1 MKRQVGDD
9 FQAGRRSLTM
19 SNAHRP
25 SSLDG
30 IKRFAKQLS
39 RQRGIKHYLA
49 LDEAAKLAGYQNF
62 KHAQRSFSND
72 SPHAQAPAASR
83 KPAPLEQ
90 FHKRSLAKWTAAID
104 AVNPSKASSANW
116 TGLSDIASTIEHFI
130 GPAVNH
136 AHLPSGGRLDYES
149 MKTSR
154 ERGCLEFGVG
164 YGGAHILKPARL
176 TLERIQEAPG
186 ESFLLLELGELP
198 TARAIERDTDESD
211 SVSRRLRLCEDLVEA
226 NGEYFDRMVW
236 EQGYLEHDEYGREI
250 PLPDNTRTVSRWLG
264 GKVLF
269 VAKGS
274 MWNGTPR
281 TYDGRHNTMAAND
294 TRRVIERSL
303 PNAA

>member
-1 MKRQVGDD
+1 
-9 FQAGRRSLTM
+9 M
-19 SNAHRP
+19 SNTHRP

-30 IKRFAKQLS
+30 IKRLAKQLS
-39 RQRGIKHYLA
+39 RQKGIKHHLA

-62 KHAQRSFSND
+62 KHAQRSLSND
-72 SPHAQAPAASR
+72 NSSHVRPPAIASA
-83 KPAPLEQ
+83 KPASLEQ
-90 FHKRSLAKWTAAID
+90 FHRRSLAKWTAAID
-104 AVNPSKASSANW
+104 AVNPSKASSATW
-116 TGLSDIASTIEHFI
+116 TGLADIAGAIEHFI
-130 GPAVNH
+130 GPAANH
-136 AHLPSGGRLDYES
+136 AHLPSGGGLDYES
-149 MKTSR
+149 MKPSR

-198 TARAIERDTDESD
+198 TTGPINRDTDESD
-211 SVSRRLRLCEDLVEA
+211 SISRRLRLCEDLVEA
-226 NGEYFDRMVW
+226 NGEYFDRTAW
-236 EQGYLEHDEYGREI
+236 EQGYLGHDEYGREI

-281 TYDGRHNTMAAND
+281 TYDGRHNTMTAND
-294 TRRVIERSL
+294 IRRTIERSL